1 MKVYFT
7 GHVLRDILKFFSIPE
22 LPLFHP
28 CRTEVH
34 VAGIVKWACYAQVIP
49 VLTIKDFAIWTVPY
63 MQMPLSWLRF
73 LFAYLRVFYVG
84 GFHWSIYEN
93 KIINHICDEASV
105 FVVVSVIERLHLGW
119 SGRKPLSRH
128 FIGKPLNVR
137 LWKFWGVQ
145 LFIFLQKNLCN
156 FSGSTCQATT
166 WLIHESGGEG
176 SKIQPHVL
184 FLSFAAVGCKRS
196 TKDNLL
202 HLGCCFPPHSSPC
215 TFQFLAS
222 CIWLHQLPPL
232 PIFVCLVKYT

>member
-34 VAGIVKWACYAQVIP
+34 VACIVKWACYAQVIS

-105 FVVVSVIERLHLGW
+105 FVVVSMIERLHLGW
-119 SGRKPLSRH
+119 SGRKPLSRL

-145 LFIFLQKNLCN
+145 LFFYKRTSAIFRGVHVRPSHGWYMRVVVRGVRFSPMYYSYPLLQ
-156 FSGSTCQATT
+156 
-166 WLIHESGGEG
+166 
-176 SKIQPHVL
+176 
-184 FLSFAAVGCKRS
+184 
-196 TKDNLL
+196 
-202 HLGCCFPPHSSPC
+202 
-215 TFQFLAS
+215 
-222 CIWLHQLPPL
+222 
-232 PIFVCLVKYT
+232 